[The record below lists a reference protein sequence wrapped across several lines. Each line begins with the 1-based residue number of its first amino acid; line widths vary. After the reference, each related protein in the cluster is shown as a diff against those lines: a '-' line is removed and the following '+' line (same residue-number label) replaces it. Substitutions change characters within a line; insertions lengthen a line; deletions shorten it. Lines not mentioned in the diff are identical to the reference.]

1 VRIFNYGTGRIEE
14 INDLQEQI
22 EANKLIDKGEAVRLD
37 LPELD
42 NFKKKADELHDKF
55 IAERERVLNEE
66 SPLYTEEVKEFEI
79 NRLEEEYREESA
91 EVEAEYKAWREQ
103 VRKEAEVKAAQATVR
118 ITKNDKETAERFA
131 NRARLELL
139 SGEPV
144 GAIVDQIGLLT
155 DEQRT
160 ALQAHIPALVEHIDE
175 EDSTGRQ
182 TLIQAVKSVKNEQ
195 AIAVKVAEQLPVSV
209 LEKMRI
215 RDAARKA
222 VRG

>member
-1 VRIFNYGTGRIEE
+1 MRIFNYGTSRIEE

-22 EANKLIDKGEAVRLD
+22 EANKLIEKGEAVRLD

-42 NFKKKADELHDKF
+42 EYQRKADELHDKF

-79 NRLEEEYREESA
+79 NRLDEEYRAESA
-91 EVEAEYKAWREQ
+91 KVEADYLAWREQ
-103 VRKEAEVKAAQATVR
+103 ARDEAKAKAAQATVR
-118 ITKNDKETAERFA
+118 ITKNDKETAEQFA

-160 ALQAHIPALVEHIDE
+160 ALQAHIPAILEHI
-175 EDSTGRQ
+175 EDSSMKRAV
-182 TLIQAVKSVKNEQ
+182 IDAVKIVKNEQ

-215 RDAARKA
+215 RDTARKA